1 MSAFVRIFLFLAAAI
16 AAIVVAALI
25 VKLVI
30 ALAVLAAI
38 VLVAV
43 YLYHFVAALYR
54 RMCAPREKV
63 MLGR

>member
-1 MSAFVRIFLFLAAAI
+1 MPALARILLFLTAAI
-16 AAIVVAALI
+16 AAIIVAALI

-38 VLVAV
+38 ILVAV